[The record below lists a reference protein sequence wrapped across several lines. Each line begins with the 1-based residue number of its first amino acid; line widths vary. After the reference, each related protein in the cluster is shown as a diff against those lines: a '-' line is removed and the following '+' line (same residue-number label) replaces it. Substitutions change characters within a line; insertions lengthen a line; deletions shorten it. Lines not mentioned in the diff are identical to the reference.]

1 MQKQTSLRYQIQV
14 LGHLDESWS
23 AWFEDF
29 SITYPD
35 EQTTLLSGQVRDQP
49 QLHAIL
55 IKIRDLNLTLVSVN
69 PVQDIDPEE
78 TEK

>member
-1 MQKQTSLRYQIQV
+1 MQNQTPLSYQIKV

-23 AWFEDF
+23 AWFEEL

-55 IKIRDLNLTLVSVN
+55 IKIRDLNLTLISVN
-69 PVQDIDPEE
+69 RNHDLQVEE
-78 TEK
+78 

>member
-1 MQKQTSLRYQIQV
+1 MQKQTSRSYQIRV

-23 AWFEDF
+23 AWFDEF

-35 EQTTLLSGQVRDQP
+35 GQTTQLSGAVRDQS

-55 IKIRDLNLTLVSVN
+55 IKIRDLNLTLISVHSDHDLR
-69 PVQDIDPEE
+69 VKE
-78 TEK
+78 